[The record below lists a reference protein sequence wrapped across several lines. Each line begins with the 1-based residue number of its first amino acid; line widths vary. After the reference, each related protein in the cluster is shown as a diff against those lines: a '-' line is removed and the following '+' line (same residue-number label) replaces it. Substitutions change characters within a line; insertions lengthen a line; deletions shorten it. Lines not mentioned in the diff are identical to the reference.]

1 MSDSRHIGILLAL
14 CSSVAIGS
22 SYVTIKAG
30 LRDASERQG
39 LRGTTTS
46 YGYLRNPTWWAGMV
60 MQVCGELF
68 NFAAYAFAPAV
79 LVAPLGALSVL
90 TGVVLG
96 AYFLGERLDV
106 VGRLGCAMSLV
117 GSVLIVANAPPDKD
131 VESIDE
137 MLELAVQPGACEL
150 YMSGASQLLL
160 FHHRLAREVG
170 YLSEDVKANLLL
182 GFLLFC
188 ISTSICCVAMIY
200 VVCPR

>member
-1 MSDSRHIGILLAL
+1 MSNSRYIGVLLAL
-14 CSSVAIGS
+14 CSSLAIGS

-39 LRGTTTS
+39 FRDTGHE
-46 YGYLRNPTWWAGMV
+46 YFRNPTWWTGMV
-60 MQVCGELF
+60 MQVAGELF
-68 NFAAYAFAPAV
+68 NFAAYTLAPAV

-90 TGVVLG
+90 TGAVLG

-137 MLELAVQPGACEL
+137 ILRLAVQPGACW
-150 YMSGASQLLL
+150 
-160 FHHRLAREVG
+160 RER
-170 YLSEDVKANLLL
+170 E
-182 GFLLFC
+182 
-188 ISTSICCVAMIY
+188 
-200 VVCPR
+200 